1 MLRKKYLL
9 FSFILI
15 KITRSMCI
23 CLSLKIP
30 ILYFLSYTFKL
41 IIKYDYTPI
50 HLRQKEYHISC
61 QTNKVGRYSCFKN
74 IKGWLPVWSWDG
86 LIIPVVME
94 TVCFF
99 SFHILISLTSNIRLI
114 NKKCSILVILY
125 ISMHKGNNS
134 TNCFLALYVKFESFT
149 RFFI

>member
-1 MLRKKYLL
+1 M
-9 FSFILI
+9 
-15 KITRSMCI
+15 
-23 CLSLKIP
+23 
-30 ILYFLSYTFKL
+30 YFLSYTFKL

-94 TVCFF
+94 TACFF

-114 NKKCSILVILY
+114 NKKCSIPVILH

-134 TNCFLALYVKFESFT
+134 TNCFLAVYVKFESFMSFLYT
-149 RFFI
+149 EQILRIILILFYMLVHVISICSKFRIIF